1 DLFEDWY
8 GKDGDAM
15 QSFFAVV
22 DRFSDYR
29 SDVDVEELILKL
41 YTFAMQNPYPEQWL
55 DDMANVYAIGE
66 QWDEKNSGWLSILK
80 KAVKNQ
86 LMAVKDRKSTRLNS
100 SHVSISYA
108 VFCLKK
114 KKRTQTTL
122 RFNR

>member
-1 DLFEDWY
+1 
-8 GKDGDAM
+8 
-15 QSFFAVV
+15 FAVV
-22 DRFSDYR
+22 DRCSDDR

-86 LMAVKDRKSTRLNS
+86 LMAVKSEISKAKDIILEDRKSTRLNS

-108 VFCLKK
+108 V
-114 KKRTQTTL
+114 
-122 RFNR
+122 